1 MNFLLCTGS
10 GLLAV
15 FKQRFDLK
23 NWISDGE
30 LTSYDGENLTVDN
43 VSVSDSQLSQ
53 ERICQI
59 VSELNAKYS
68 AQNVIFVIE
77 KRLSQNIPLF
87 ISVKY
92 KPFIP
97 TAILSY

>member
-1 MNFLLCTGS
+1 MP
-10 GLLAV
+10 AV

-43 VSVSDSQLSQ
+43 VSVSDSQLLQ
-53 ERICQI
+53 ERICRI

-87 ISVKY
+87 ISVK
-92 KPFIP
+92 
-97 TAILSY
+97 